1 MAIFN
6 EFRFIGLCYGDAKA
20 EIIDTEKRHRTTF
33 TLVSKS
39 SANKN
44 KKVYI
49 PMLAYGYLASRA
61 AIFCR
66 NGNLVAV
73 NGEITSTEFF
83 NRIEGS
89 SQIQLYFLV
98 SEIMLITKPYKKQ
111 LTDKDYQTI
120 IELYDLEKG
129 NK

>member
-20 EIIDTEKRHRTTF
+20 EVINTEKRHRTTF
-33 TLVSKS
+33 TIVSKS

-49 PMLAYGYLASRA
+49 PMLAYGHLATRA
-61 AIFCR
+61 AILCR

-73 NGEITSTEFF
+73 NGELTSQEFF
-83 NRIEGS
+83 NRNEGT
-89 SQIQLYFLV
+89 SQIQIYFLV
-98 SEIMLITKPYKKQ
+98 SDIMLITKPYKKHLQ
-111 LTDKDYQTI
+111 EKDYQNI
-120 IELYDLEKG
+120 VELFDLEKG